1 MNGWPTLQDL
11 VFGNANNLS
20 GWFLA
25 FVVITPNGIN
35 AFDASNQAFY
45 GSIIWSIECHA
56 NKLMYVPSSFYIQ
69 SLCSNNKPSSDTS
82 VTDLWGRAVSYHF
95 LNETTLANFFNND
108 TAHGA
113 GQLWSQLTQTAMY
126 QQFQVPF
133 PIIHANSRQVG
144 SDDTDFL
151 PLNSTVYEVKHF

>member
-1 MNGWPTLQDL
+1 
-11 VFGNANNLS
+11 
-20 GWFLA
+20 
-25 FVVITPNGIN
+25 
-35 AFDASNQAFY
+35 
-45 GSIIWSIECHA
+45 
-56 NKLMYVPSSFYIQ
+56 MYVPSSCYIQ

-133 PIIHANSRQVG
+133 PIIYANSRQVG

-151 PLNSTVYEVKHF
+151 PLNSTVYEVKPF